1 MVAHGKCATAV
12 LILGGVAVALSGCEQ
27 GGGTTTPAPTSPAP
41 IANTTKTTTTTLQPE
56 LGGCSAQSGGCVAG
70 AQGCFGLY
78 AGQCLDFWKCGSLS
92 VLQCQKKGP
101 PASEGCGGIPSLEIS
116 TYSSSF
122 YNIRYNTPGPTA
134 DVLTVPNT
142 YYKDINDL
150 KKTCTHPELL
160 VARMLE
166 DGRRVFSG
174 QNNGGAADGQCFHL
188 AGHAGV
194 LWMHLHTFLG
204 SVSKEGLP
212 EGPPKAVCANAHDDS
227 MQVAKKLLGMTNDFR
242 SGAVGSPIERSPP
255 SHII

>member
-1 MVAHGKCATAV
+1 MVAHGKCAIAA
-12 LILGGVAVALSGCEQ
+12 LILGGVAVALSGC
-27 GGGTTTPAPTSPAP
+27 GGAGGTTTHAPGPPAPAT
-41 IANTTKTTTTTLQPE
+41 NTTTTTTTTLQPE
-56 LGGCSAQSGGCVAG
+56 LGGCGGQSGGCVKG

-78 AGQCLDFWKCGSLS
+78 AGQCLDFWKCGGLS

-101 PASEGCGGIPSLEIS
+101 PATEGCGGIPSLEIS

-142 YYKDINDL
+142 YYRDINEL
-150 KKTCTHPELL
+150 KAKCTQPELL
-160 VARMLE
+160 VAKMLE

-174 QNNGGAADGQCFHL
+174 QNNGGAATGQCFHL

-204 SVSKEGLP
+204 SLPNEGLP
-212 EGPPKAVCANAHDDS
+212 EGPPKAVCGNANDDS
-227 MQVAKKLLGMTNDFR
+227 IMLAKQLLGMT
-242 SGAVGSPIERSPP
+242 ATERTTP
-255 SHII
+255 SQII